1 MVTIDSIIT
10 ERAQHFALG
19 DRHGGWVFAA
29 DVACCVEPGLGEGR
43 PPANTGNP
51 VTSYSAR
58 QAANTGPPGTSYS
71 ADPGERA
78 YRGTPITRECP
89 VCGESFAVHP
99 GPGRPQ
105 VYCTEKCRWKAGH
118 QADTRARHKLMAEQN
133 RQSYEDLLAWA
144 ERQDFREP

>member
-1 MVTIDSIIT
+1 MPRHQDATIAGVSDSGLPVGPRGTNDSGRGGRNLIGNGVTNDSG
-10 ERAQHFALG
+10 A
-19 DRHGGWVFAA
+19 
-29 DVACCVEPGLGEGR
+29 EPGLGEGR

-51 VTSYSAR
+51 VTSYS
-58 QAANTGPPGTSYS
+58 G
-71 ADPGERA
+71 DPGGRS
-78 YRGTPITRECP
+78 TPTSRECP

-133 RQSYEDLLAWA
+133 RQSYDDLLAWA
-144 ERQDFREP
+144 GRQHFREPY